1 MERRK
6 QEKERQRHHRV
17 IGADLASALRGEGLV
32 DELGRPLRQ
41 ARFRGYVLTHRLDSD
56 LPRLV
61 RLPELEGLAKM
72 GEAYFGK
79 RARAE
84 DMPALVRLV
93 QAEAEAALFEKEP
106 VKVETVTREIPAM
119 VTRET
124 PETVTTETPETVT
137 RETPEIATT
146 ETTETSK
153 PVTEMVEELSTSSS
167 EMEVIESSESEATS
181 SEEEEDVLDLTKEV
195 TSDTDTDMTVDSSL

>member
-84 DMPALVRLV
+84 DIPALVRLV

-106 VKVETVTREIPAM
+106 VKVETVTRE
-119 VTRET
+119 
-124 PETVTTETPETVT
+124 TPETVT
-137 RETPEIATT
+137 RETPETATT

-181 SEEEEDVLDLTKEV
+181 SKEEEEDVLDLTKEV

>member
-84 DMPALVRLV
+84 DIPALVRLV

-106 VKVETVTREIPAM
+106 VKA
-119 VTRET
+119 
-124 PETVTTETPETVT
+124 ETVT
-137 RETPEIATT
+137 RETPETATT

-181 SEEEEDVLDLTKEV
+181 SKEEEDVLDLTKEV

>member
-106 VKVETVTREIPAM
+106 VKVETVTRETPAT
-119 VTRET
+119 VTR
-124 PETVTTETPETVT
+124 ETPETVT
-137 RETPEIATT
+137 RETPETATT

-181 SEEEEDVLDLTKEV
+181 SKEEEEDVLDLTKEV

>member
-84 DMPALVRLV
+84 DIPALVRLV

-106 VKVETVTREIPAM
+106 VKAETVTR
-119 VTRET
+119 
-124 PETVTTETPETVT
+124 ETPETVT
-137 RETPEIATT
+137 RETPETATT
-146 ETTETSK
+146 ETTETSQ

-181 SEEEEDVLDLTKEV
+181 SKEEEEDVLDLTKEV

>member
-106 VKVETVTREIPAM
+106 VKVETVTRE
-119 VTRET
+119 
-124 PETVTTETPETVT
+124 TPETVT
-137 RETPEIATT
+137 RETPETATT

-181 SEEEEDVLDLTKEV
+181 SKEEEEDVLDLTKEV

>member
-41 ARFRGYVLTHRLDSD
+41 ARFRGYLLTHRLDSD

-106 VKVETVTREIPAM
+106 VKAETVTRETPA
-119 VTRET
+119 
-124 PETVTTETPETVT
+124 TVTTETPETAT
-137 RETPEIATT
+137 TETPETATT

-153 PVTEMVEELSTSSS
+153 PVTEMVELSTSSS

-181 SEEEEDVLDLTKEV
+181 SEEEEEDVLDLTKEV

>member
-61 RLPELEGLAKM
+61 RLPELEGLEKM

-84 DMPALVRLV
+84 DIPALVRLV

-106 VKVETVTREIPAM
+106 VKVETVTRE
-119 VTRET
+119 
-124 PETVTTETPETVT
+124 TPETVT
-137 RETPEIATT
+137 RETPETATT

-181 SEEEEDVLDLTKEV
+181 SKEEEEDVLDLTKEV

>member
-84 DMPALVRLV
+84 DIPALVRLV

-106 VKVETVTREIPAM
+106 VKAETVTR
-119 VTRET
+119 
-124 PETVTTETPETVT
+124 ETPETVT
-137 RETPEIATT
+137 RETPETATT

-181 SEEEEDVLDLTKEV
+181 SKEEEEDVLDLTKEV

>member
-17 IGADLASALRGEGLV
+17 TGADLASALRGEGLV

-84 DMPALVRLV
+84 DIPALVRLV

-106 VKVETVTREIPAM
+106 VKAETVTR
-119 VTRET
+119 
-124 PETVTTETPETVT
+124 ETPETVT
-137 RETPEIATT
+137 RETPETATT

-181 SEEEEDVLDLTKEV
+181 SKEEEDVLDLTKEV

>member
-1 MERRK
+1 M
-6 QEKERQRHHRV
+6 
-17 IGADLASALRGEGLV
+17 

-41 ARFRGYVLTHRLDSD
+41 ARFRGYVLTHRLDGD

-61 RLPELEGLAKM
+61 RLPELAGLAKM

-106 VKVETVTREIPAM
+106 EKVEKVETV
-119 VTRET
+119 ET
-124 PETVTTETPETVT
+124 PET
-137 RETPEIATT
+137 A
-146 ETTETSK
+146 ETTK
-153 PVTEMVEELSTSSS
+153 PVTEKVEELSTSSS
-167 EMEVIESSESEATS
+167 EMEVIESSESEAAS
-181 SEEEEDVLDLTKEV
+181 SEEEEENVFDLTKEV

>member
-61 RLPELEGLAKM
+61 RLPELEGLEKM

-84 DMPALVRLV
+84 DIPALVRLV

-106 VKVETVTREIPAM
+106 VKAETVTR
-119 VTRET
+119 
-124 PETVTTETPETVT
+124 ETPETVT
-137 RETPEIATT
+137 RETPETATT
-146 ETTETSK
+146 ETTETSQ

-181 SEEEEDVLDLTKEV
+181 SKEEEEDVLDLTKEV

>member
-17 IGADLASALRGEGLV
+17 TGADLVSALRGEGLV
-32 DELGRPLRQ
+32 YELGRPLRQ

-106 VKVETVTREIPAM
+106 VKVETVTRETPET

-124 PETVTTETPETVT
+124 PETVTTETPET
-137 RETPEIATT
+137 ATT

-167 EMEVIESSESEATS
+167 EMEVIESSESDE
-181 SEEEEDVLDLTKEV
+181 
-195 TSDTDTDMTVDSSL
+195 

>member
-84 DMPALVRLV
+84 DIPALVRLV

-106 VKVETVTREIPAM
+106 VKAETVTRETPDT

-124 PETVTTETPETVT
+124 PETATTETP
-137 RETPEIATT
+137 
-146 ETTETSK
+146 ETSK

-181 SEEEEDVLDLTKEV
+181 SKEEEEDVLDLTKEV

>member
-106 VKVETVTREIPAM
+106 VKVETVTRETPAT

-124 PETVTTETPETVT
+124 PET
-137 RETPEIATT
+137 ATT

-181 SEEEEDVLDLTKEV
+181 SEEEEEDVLDLTKEV

>member
-106 VKVETVTREIPAM
+106 VKVETVTRE
-119 VTRET
+119 
-124 PETVTTETPETVT
+124 TPETVT
-137 RETPEIATT
+137 RETPKTATT

-153 PVTEMVEELSTSSS
+153 PVTEMVELSTSSS

-181 SEEEEDVLDLTKEV
+181 SEEEEEDVLDLTKEV

>member
-84 DMPALVRLV
+84 DIPALVRLV

-106 VKVETVTREIPAM
+106 VKVET
-119 VTRET
+119 
-124 PETVTTETPETVT
+124 PETAETVT

-153 PVTEMVEELSTSSS
+153 PGTEMVEELSTSSS

>member
-106 VKVETVTREIPAM
+106 VKVETVTRETPAT

-124 PETVTTETPETVT
+124 PETATTETPET
-137 RETPEIATT
+137 ATT

-181 SEEEEDVLDLTKEV
+181 SKEEEEDVLDLTKEV

>member
-106 VKVETVTREIPAM
+106 VKVETVTRETPAT

-124 PETVTTETPETVT
+124 PETVTTETPET
-137 RETPEIATT
+137 ATT

-181 SEEEEDVLDLTKEV
+181 SEEEEEDVLDLTKEV

>member
-41 ARFRGYVLTHRLDSD
+41 ARFRGYVLTHRLD

-61 RLPELEGLAKM
+61 RLPELEGLEKM

-84 DMPALVRLV
+84 DIPALVRLV

-106 VKVETVTREIPAM
+106 VKAETVTR
-119 VTRET
+119 
-124 PETVTTETPETVT
+124 ETPETVT
-137 RETPEIATT
+137 RETPETATT

-167 EMEVIESSESEATS
+167 KMEVIESSESEATS
-181 SEEEEDVLDLTKEV
+181 SKEEEEDVLDLTKEV

>member
-84 DMPALVRLV
+84 DIPALVRLV

-106 VKVETVTREIPAM
+106 VKVETVTRE
-119 VTRET
+119 T
-124 PETVTTETPETVT
+124 PETVTTETPET
-137 RETPEIATT
+137 ATT

-181 SEEEEDVLDLTKEV
+181 SEEEEEDVLDLTKEV

>member
-106 VKVETVTREIPAM
+106 VKVETVTRE
-119 VTRET
+119 
-124 PETVTTETPETVT
+124 TPETVT
-137 RETPEIATT
+137 RETPKTATT

-181 SEEEEDVLDLTKEV
+181 SEEEEEDVLDLTKEV

>member
-106 VKVETVTREIPAM
+106 VKVETVTRETPA
-119 VTRET
+119 
-124 PETVTTETPETVT
+124 TVT
-137 RETPEIATT
+137 RETPATVTT

-181 SEEEEDVLDLTKEV
+181 SKEEEEDVLDLTKEV

>member
-17 IGADLASALRGEGLV
+17 IGADLASALRSEGLV

-106 VKVETVTREIPAM
+106 VKAETVTR
-119 VTRET
+119 
-124 PETVTTETPETVT
+124 ETPETVT
-137 RETPEIATT
+137 RETPETATT

-181 SEEEEDVLDLTKEV
+181 SEEEEEDVLDLTKEV

>member
-17 IGADLASALRGEGLV
+17 IGADLASALRGEGRV

-84 DMPALVRLV
+84 DIPALVRLV

-106 VKVETVTREIPAM
+106 VKAETVTR
-119 VTRET
+119 
-124 PETVTTETPETVT
+124 ETPETVT
-137 RETPEIATT
+137 RETPETATT

-181 SEEEEDVLDLTKEV
+181 SKEEEEDVLDLTKEV

>member
-84 DMPALVRLV
+84 DIPALVRLV

-106 VKVETVTREIPAM
+106 VKAETVTRE
-119 VTRET
+119 TS
-124 PETVTTETPETVT
+124 ETVT
-137 RETPEIATT
+137 RETPETATT

-181 SEEEEDVLDLTKEV
+181 SKEEEEDVLDLTKEV

>member
-106 VKVETVTREIPAM
+106 VKVETVTRE
-119 VTRET
+119 
-124 PETVTTETPETVT
+124 TPETVT
-137 RETPEIATT
+137 RETPETATT

-181 SEEEEDVLDLTKEV
+181 SEEEEEDVLDLTKEV

>member
-84 DMPALVRLV
+84 DIPALVRLV

-106 VKVETVTREIPAM
+106 VKAETVTRETPAT

-124 PETVTTETPETVT
+124 PET
-137 RETPEIATT
+137 ATT

-181 SEEEEDVLDLTKEV
+181 SKEEEEDVLDLTKEV

>member
-17 IGADLASALRGEGLV
+17 TGADLVSALRGEGLV

-106 VKVETVTREIPAM
+106 VKVETVTRETPET

-124 PETVTTETPETVT
+124 PETVTTETPET
-137 RETPEIATT
+137 ATT

-181 SEEEEDVLDLTKEV
+181 SEEEEEDVLDLTKEV

>member
-106 VKVETVTREIPAM
+106 VKAETVTR
-119 VTRET
+119 
-124 PETVTTETPETVT
+124 ETPETVT
-137 RETPEIATT
+137 RETPETATT

-181 SEEEEDVLDLTKEV
+181 SKEEEEDVLDLTKEV

>member
-84 DMPALVRLV
+84 DIPALVRLV

-106 VKVETVTREIPAM
+106 VKVETVTRE
-119 VTRET
+119 
-124 PETVTTETPETVT
+124 TPETVT
-137 RETPEIATT
+137 RETPETATT

>member
-41 ARFRGYVLTHRLDSD
+41 ARFRGYVLTHRLDGD

-106 VKVETVTREIPAM
+106 VKAETVTRETPA
-119 VTRET
+119 
-124 PETVTTETPETVT
+124 TVTTETPETVT

-181 SEEEEDVLDLTKEV
+181 SEEEEEDVLDLTKEV

>member
-106 VKVETVTREIPAM
+106 VKVETVTRETPA
-119 VTRET
+119 
-124 PETVTTETPETVT
+124 TVTTETPETAT
-137 RETPEIATT
+137 TETPETATT

>member
-106 VKVETVTREIPAM
+106 VKAETVTR
-119 VTRET
+119 
-124 PETVTTETPETVT
+124 ETPETVT
-137 RETPEIATT
+137 RETPETATT

-181 SEEEEDVLDLTKEV
+181 SKEEEDVLDLTKEV

>member
-17 IGADLASALRGEGLV
+17 IGTDLASALRGEGLV

-72 GEAYFGK
+72 GKAYFGK

-84 DMPALVRLV
+84 DIPALVRLV

-106 VKVETVTREIPAM
+106 VKAETVTR
-119 VTRET
+119 
-124 PETVTTETPETVT
+124 ETPETVT
-137 RETPEIATT
+137 RETPETATT